1 MSKESNGYKTSIFK
15 TKDGANYLLP
25 FMVVTL
31 CFALWGFANDIT
43 NPMVKSFS
51 KIFRMSVTDGTLVQ
65 VAFYG
70 GYFAMAFP
78 AAMFIRRYS
87 YKTGILIGLG
97 LYALGALMFIPSAYN
112 GSYYPFLLSYFIIT
126 CGLSFLETSAN
137 PFILSMGEKE
147 SATRRLNLAQ
157 AFNPIGSLLGMFVA
171 MNFIQAKLN
180 PMSSAE
186 RYKLN
191 ETDFE
196 TLKHHDLSVLSK
208 PYIIIGIILI
218 VVFTIILLV
227 KIPKKQNKEDKL
239 SLSFKASIK
248 RLIKNKTYREGV
260 VAQFFYVGA
269 QITCWTFIIQYG
281 TQVFMQEGLTEQAA
295 EIYSQK
301 LNIVAMLMFCCSRF
315 INTYLMKFFKPTKML
330 IFFSICAIILLLPT
344 IFVGGR
350 AGIYSLVTVS
360 VCMSLMFPT
369 IYALA
374 LGNIE
379 KDTEIGSAGLIMAI
393 LGGSLLPALQA
404 VIIDGK
410 GLLGISSMNISFVI
424 PMICFV
430 VVMIFGIRTTK
441 RIKN

>member
-1 MSKESNGYKTSIFK
+1 
-15 TKDGANYLLP
+15 
-25 FMVVTL
+25 
-31 CFALWGFANDIT
+31 
-43 NPMVKSFS
+43 
-51 KIFRMSVTDGTLVQ
+51 
-65 VAFYG
+65 
-70 GYFAMAFP
+70 
-78 AAMFIRRYS
+78 
-87 YKTGILIGLG
+87 
-97 LYALGALMFIPSAYN
+97 
-112 GSYYPFLLSYFIIT
+112 
-126 CGLSFLETSAN
+126 
-137 PFILSMGEKE
+137 
-147 SATRRLNLAQ
+147 
-157 AFNPIGSLLGMFVA
+157 
-171 MNFIQAKLN
+171 
-180 PMSSAE
+180 
-186 RYKLN
+186 
-191 ETDFE
+191 
-196 TLKHHDLSVLSK
+196 
-208 PYIIIGIILI
+208 
-218 VVFTIILLV
+218 
-227 KIPKKQNKEDKL
+227 
-239 SLSFKASIK
+239 
-248 RLIKNKTYREGV
+248 
-260 VAQFFYVGA
+260 
-269 QITCWTFIIQYG
+269 
-281 TQVFMQEGLTEQAA
+281 MQEGLTEQAA

-350 AGIYSLVTVS
+350 AGIYSLVAVS

-404 VIIDGK
+404 VIIDSK